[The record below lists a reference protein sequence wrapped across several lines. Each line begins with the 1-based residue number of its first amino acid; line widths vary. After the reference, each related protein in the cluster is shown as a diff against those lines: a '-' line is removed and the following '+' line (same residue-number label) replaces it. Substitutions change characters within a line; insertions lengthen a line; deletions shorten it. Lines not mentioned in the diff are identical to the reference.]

1 MANGFQY
8 ESPLNR
14 LLGIT
19 IPKFVEGQLE
29 REHKE
34 RISDREFTYREEQN
48 ILNRQREDESLK
60 LATKRYDDSIIEAE
74 DDERYRRSASIFED
88 TSNLYPNIARQF
100 KAFEAIDISKLHP
113 DVATRVES
121 QMAGL
126 KERIADVTSTMAQYS
141 NIKVYSEL
149 DNRRIQSAFME
160 GKDGDA
166 VADDILRNKF
176 STPYI
181 KVQASNIG
189 QKLGILYKDISE
201 AQEVLLVTTDDKQR
215 KKIQST
221 IDNIQGKIN
230 IEDRNKTK

>member
-100 KAFEAIDISKLHP
+100 KAFEAIDISNGW
-113 DVATRVES
+113 T
-121 QMAGL
+121 
-126 KERIADVTSTMAQYS
+126 
-141 NIKVYSEL
+141 
-149 DNRRIQSAFME
+149 
-160 GKDGDA
+160 
-166 VADDILRNKF
+166 
-176 STPYI
+176 
-181 KVQASNIG
+181 
-189 QKLGILYKDISE
+189 
-201 AQEVLLVTTDDKQR
+201 
-215 KKIQST
+215 
-221 IDNIQGKIN
+221 
-230 IEDRNKTK
+230 